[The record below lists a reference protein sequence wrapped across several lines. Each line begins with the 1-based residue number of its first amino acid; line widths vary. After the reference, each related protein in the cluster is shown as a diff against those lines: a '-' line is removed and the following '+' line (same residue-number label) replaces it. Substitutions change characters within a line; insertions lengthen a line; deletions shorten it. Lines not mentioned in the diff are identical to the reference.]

1 MTCPRGVRC
10 PLKTHDRE
18 RFRKSKAQF
27 EHPGAETQVTAFPLP
42 RAVTNGILFPKSPC
56 FTLAL
61 ERIGGGLRV
70 MGQSKTSATAGA
82 DWTKLLTD
90 PDLVGHLGRLLQTY
104 RDTPPEKRD
113 QVLLEVM
120 REIKGA
126 QPKKGSPNAQSPAP
140 AASFGTTPS
149 IETPPFEPDLFTP
162 TPCWG
167 QDRRRF
173 LRLKCFVAVELKID
187 DGNAPVWGNLSN
199 TSLGGCLVETAT
211 PVPTGVNVEIGL
223 WLANGKLWVKG
234 MILNGIVT
242 RSSPFFGVRVKFSE
256 LETSE
261 RETLR
266 QFLKFIESTTRKYHN
281 SNPYLAELKR

>member
-1 MTCPRGVRC
+1 
-10 PLKTHDRE
+10 
-18 RFRKSKAQF
+18 
-27 EHPGAETQVTAFPLP
+27 
-42 RAVTNGILFPKSPC
+42 
-56 FTLAL
+56 
-61 ERIGGGLRV
+61 

-90 PDLVGHLGRLLQTY
+90 PELVGHLGKLLQIY
-104 RDTPPEKRD
+104 RDASPEKRD
-113 QVLLEVM
+113 QALLEVM

-126 QPKKGSPNAQSPAP
+126 QTKNGSSNAPSPAP
-140 AASFGTTPS
+140 IAAVGATPS

-173 LRLKCFVAVELKID
+173 PRLKCFVAVELKI
-187 DGNAPVWGNLSN
+187 GAGSAPVWGNLSN

-242 RSSPFFGVRVKFSE
+242 RSSPSFGVRVKFSD
-256 LETSE
+256 LETSG